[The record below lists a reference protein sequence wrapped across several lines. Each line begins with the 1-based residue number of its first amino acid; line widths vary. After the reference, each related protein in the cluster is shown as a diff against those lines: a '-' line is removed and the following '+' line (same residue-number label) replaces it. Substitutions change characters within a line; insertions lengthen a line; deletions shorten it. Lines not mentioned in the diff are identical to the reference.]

1 MFGELFSFLKNSLR
15 HTRLISHTATLEVC
29 TEARSHV
36 HQVCFW
42 PLGPKPALSL
52 APGLGCPLP
61 EAWAGPTWWTSPSW
75 EPQSPTS
82 SGSLAFQLCVNP
94 DRCEQRPLL
103 PVQNRFWGRK
113 ELTQIGNGI
122 TTLSKL
128 LNSSQNTQF
137 SRVLHKALAG
147 KKFL

>member
-1 MFGELFSFLKNSLR
+1 MFGELYAFLKNSLR
-15 HTRLISHTATLEVC
+15 HTRLISHIATLEVR
-29 TEARSHV
+29 TEARSQAC
-36 HQVCFW
+36 QVCFR

-52 APGLGCPLP
+52 APGLGCPLL
-61 EAWAGPTWWTSPSW
+61 EAWAAAWWTSPSW

-94 DRCEQRPLL
+94 DRCEQRPPL
-103 PVQNRFWGRK
+103 PFQNRFWGRK
-113 ELTQIGNGI
+113 ELTPVGNGI